1 MFKDNFLSSTYI
13 SLRRWWRRIDYNQ
26 RRWIFL
32 VLAAAI
38 YVCCV
43 NSPFPGVTA
52 EGKKAIAVFGVAA
65 FLWGTSAL
73 PLAVTGILIL
83 FLLPFSGALSAEST
97 YAHFGN
103 RAVFFI
109 LGAFILSSP
118 IMRSGLSTRIAL
130 GVVTR
135 FGRSLRTLLAS
146 ILMLAAILSCFIS
159 AHAVAAMLFPIILEV
174 VRAAGAKPGSRFGL
188 AAFLS
193 MSWGVVIGSN
203 TTLLGGARGPLAL
216 GILQGTTGDTIGF
229 VEWVVWMFPIVLVL
243 LVVAF
248 AILQRIDVGEDI
260 SLLAATEFLQ
270 KRNQQLGQIS
280 RRELATGGIMIL
292 TILLWIFQGD
302 EWGLDV
308 VAFLGVSLAFIID
321 IAKWREVEEDVNWG
335 VFLMYGSAIPLSAA
349 LEETGAATAIT
360 QSILST
366 DLASPLPIFMGIVL
380 LATLLTEFMSNSAAV
395 AVLMPVALAIA
406 EKYGIDAR
414 TMTMGIVLPAGLS
427 FMLPVSTPAIAI
439 SISSGYVRPFDV
451 FRWGIWLDVLGYLGV
466 FLVSQLYWPLVGLGK
481 IG

>member
-1 MFKDNFLSSTYI
+1 MLKDKFLLSTYI
-13 SLRRWWRRIDYNQ
+13 SLRRWWRSIGYNQ

-32 VLAAAI
+32 FLAAAI
-38 YVCCV
+38 YAAVV
-43 NSPFPGVTA
+43 LSPLPGVSP
-52 EGKKAIAVFGVAA
+52 EGKQAIAVFGVAA

-118 IMRSGLSTRIAL
+118 IMRSGLSTRVAL

-146 ILMLAAILSCFIS
+146 ILLLAAILSCFIS

-193 MSWGVVIGSN
+193 MAWGVVIGSN

-216 GILQGTTGDTIGF
+216 GILQGTTGDNIGF
-229 VEWVVWMFPIVLVL
+229 VEWTVWMFPIVIVL

-248 AILQRIDVGEDI
+248 AILQRIDAGEDI
-260 SLLAATEFLQ
+260 SLVSAREFLQ
-270 KRNQQLGQIS
+270 VRNEQLGQIS
-280 RRELATGGIMIL
+280 RREVATGGIMVL

-308 VAFLGVSLAFIID
+308 VAFLGVSLAFILG

-335 VFLMYGSAIPLSAA
+335 VFLMYGSAIPLSTA
-349 LEETGAATAIT
+349 LEETGAAQVIT
-360 QSILST
+360 QNVLSA

-406 EKYGIDAR
+406 QKYGIDPR
-414 TMTMGIVLPAGLS
+414 TITMGVVLPAGLS

-451 FRWGIWLDVLGYLGV
+451 FRWGVWLDVLGYLGV
-466 FLVSQLYWPLVGLGK
+466 FLISQLYWPLVGLGK